1 MSVFRHL
8 ASRCLHE
15 MRRCDDDYQ
24 DDLRLYSAG
33 PRSPSVISELIL
45 LHLFSL
51 RRQSELFHNRNY
63 QVSLILPPTI
73 DKWKIYLCFI

>member
-45 LHLFSL
+45 LPLFSL

-63 QVSLILPPTI
+63 QVSLIL
-73 DKWKIYLCFI
+73 YNY